1 MWDDKTRGEGLKVD
15 NGETYAVNVSEMNRS
30 LSRFHATC
38 HSASSATELR
48 TVKDNQEV
56 RDVRDRMDDY

>member
-1 MWDDKTRGEGLKVD
+1 MD